1 MTTTDKKIV
10 DKGRL
15 LVRALR
21 REGRRDDA
29 QTVDALLQAV
39 EANEPGP
46 LLTTGQ
52 VAQRVGV
59 SRQTVVNWVKKGLLP
74 GVRLGGRTLISPA
87 ALAQFAQIEG
97 ILDQLDAE
105 RKPATA
111 AEAAKATAATRKD
124 WTWRE

>member
-1 MTTTDKKIV
+1 MTTVNTKLV

-39 EANEPGP
+39 EASEPGP
-46 LLTTGQ
+46 MLTTGQ

-74 GVRLGGRTLISPA
+74 GVRVGGRTLIPPT
-87 ALAQFAQIEG
+87 ALAQFAQLEG
-97 ILDQLDAE
+97 ILDALDIE
-105 RKPATA
+105 RKPATP
-111 AEAAKATAATRKD
+111 AEAAEVTARTRKG
-124 WTWRE
+124 WTWRT